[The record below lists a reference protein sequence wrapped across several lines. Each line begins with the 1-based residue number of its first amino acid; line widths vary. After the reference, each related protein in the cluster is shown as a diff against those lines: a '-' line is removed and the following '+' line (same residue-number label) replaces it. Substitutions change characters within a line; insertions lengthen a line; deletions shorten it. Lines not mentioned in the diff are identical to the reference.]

1 MGEERVVL
9 CRFHE
14 RLGKDLLA
22 VLGCGEPAGERK
34 RRVRRP
40 RKRAVG
46 LALPDGLL
54 RRVRPAAVG
63 VEEDPHARAQGPDR
77 VERDSRALFGA
88 QIPHARAVGIAH
100 RAVGAERP
108 AQEHAR
114 VLRRRESRRRQR
126 HDGVVLRLD
135 GRHVSRA
142 AFAVKDDGVAVGRV
156 AEGRVIADVLRD
168 ARELGDVGPLG
179 AAGQVRPAGKGAVIA
194 GNAARRRISV
204 IGRGGVQDLGLG
216 EQDLAAF
223 IVHPCDRVIVG
234 GKAAEGREID
244 GVLRHRGQRLLRRAA
259 GLARVGRPAGEG
271 PADEQHPRVG
281 AAVSGTAPVRYVL
294 LLPEDLLVEAPGHG
308 VAAEFPDG
316 VEVHDGAGFR
326 AQVFDRLAVG
336 VLHRAVFG
344 QRPAEEVVA
353 GVRESVLCQGLRRVI
368 DEGLIRHRPLAAP
381 GVEADGV
388 GVRGLGEG
396 RVIGR
401 VRRHAREVDAGGLVR
416 RGGPALKGALVA
428 LPRPGRRRT
437 GVDGLGVL
445 RVGFDRED
453 VSAVKAAPGHG
464 VILRRKATEGGVV
477 NDVLCHGL
485 QLADS
490 LAAALARRRRP
501 ACKGAAGGE
510 GLRAGVDRLGAVL
523 CGISLEHLIAAA
535 PGHRVAVDLPDGV
548 EVHDGVRFRA
558 QVLHGLAVGV
568 LHCAV

>member
-1 MGEERVVL
+1 MAGVRKGVFGQRLRCVIDESLLRRVGPAVVGVEADGIGVRRFGEGGVI
-9 CRFHE
+9 
-14 RLGKDLLA
+14 G
-22 VLGCGEPAGERK
+22 
-34 RRVRRP
+34 RVRRHGREVDP
-40 RKRAVG
+40 G
-46 LALPDGLL
+46 GLL
-54 RRVRPAAVG
+54 RRRGPAGEGAGIALARPRGRLARIDSRG
-63 VEEDPHARAQGPDR
+63 VLRIGPDR
-77 VERDSRALFGA
+77 QHTGA
-88 QIPHARAVGIAH
+88 GVVHPGHGMEGRGEA
-100 RAVGAERP
+100 AERGVID
-108 AQEHAR
+108 R
-114 VLRRRESRRRQR
+114 VLRHGLQ
-126 HDGVVLRLD
+126 
-135 GRHVSRA
+135 
-142 AFAVKDDGVAVGRV
+142 FADC
-156 AEGRVIADVLRD
+156 
-168 ARELGDVGPLG
+168 
-179 AAGQVRPAGKGAVIA
+179 
-194 GNAARRRISV
+194 
-204 IGRGGVQDLGLG
+204 
-216 EQDLAAF
+216 LAA
-223 IVHPCDRVIVG
+223 
-234 GKAAEGREID
+234 A
-244 GVLRHRGQRLLRRAA
+244 
-259 GLARVGRPAGEG
+259 LARLCRPAGEG
-271 PADEQHPRVG
+271 AAGDARG
-281 AAVSGTAPVRYVL
+281 IAAVDRLRAVGRGVAL
-294 LLPEDLLVEAPGHG
+294 EDVVAAAPGHG
-308 VAAEFPDG
+308 VAVELPDG
-316 VEVHDGAGFR
+316 VEFRNGVRFR

-336 VLHRAVFG
+336 VFYRAVFG
-344 QRPAEEVVA
+344 QGPAEEVVP
-353 GVRESVLCQGLRRVI
+353 GVREGVLCQGLRRVI
-368 DEGLIRHRPLAAP
+368 NEGLIRHRPLAAP